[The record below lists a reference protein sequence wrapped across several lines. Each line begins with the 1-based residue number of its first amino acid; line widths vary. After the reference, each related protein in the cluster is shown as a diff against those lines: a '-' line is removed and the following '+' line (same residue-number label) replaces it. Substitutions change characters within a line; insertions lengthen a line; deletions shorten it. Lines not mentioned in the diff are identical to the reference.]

1 MKVQQA
7 LPAALSTLTAE
18 FSLPL
23 KTRALSS
30 ALSCSCSQDKL
41 PRRDQATLSAE
52 IAQILAKPSCDRSPI
67 FGCSPPVRSHN
78 PLAKEFAHL
87 TFQPQSAAKQFEQT
101 CGAAF
106 HLEHESRAVS
116 TSPASA
122 LSTA

>member
-1 MKVQQA
+1 MAKTV
-7 LPAALSTLTAE
+7 SSLTAAFQE
-18 FSLPL
+18 S
-23 KTRALSS
+23 RRNGS
-30 ALSCSCSQDKL
+30 AGRTGQCQDKL

-87 TFQPQSAAKQFEQT
+87 TFQPQAAVKQFEQT

-106 HLEHESRAVS
+106 HSEHELRAVS